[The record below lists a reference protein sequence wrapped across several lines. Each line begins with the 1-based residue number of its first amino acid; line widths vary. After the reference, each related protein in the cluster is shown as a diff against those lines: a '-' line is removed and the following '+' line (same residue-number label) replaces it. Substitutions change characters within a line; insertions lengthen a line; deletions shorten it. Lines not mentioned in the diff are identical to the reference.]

1 MSDPELLGSAYA
13 PSRAMPPKVTWEDI
27 AVWDAEV
34 QRAVARRMH
43 DVTVAVVGM
52 DTDALA
58 AAVPHG
64 NTAAVTDVSA
74 EALSALLDRDHQRL
88 VILTRGDAVN
98 TVTRVLHSHPLIR
111 DRILGVIS
119 LGGAIQGPENK
130 AWMDQ
135 HFQHLDFDTELNR
148 RTLYM
153 AVTDPGASYEDAS
166 DQCFSRSS
174 VPPAAGHPS
183 SRLTWVPAA
192 RGSRPGGHGTRV
204 MGASLLLRIHP
215 LSRCESRLFR
225 FGRPRDGL
233 RGARRHPRGV
243 GQGALDA
250 AKGSVELAIG
260 LVGYIALFLG
270 LMKVVEEAGGLAF
283 MARLIRPVLVRL
295 FPDVPPDHPAMGAMV
310 MNIAANALG
319 LGNAATPLASKR

>member
-1 MSDPELLGSAYA
+1 MGAVEGGSLSSRGSAPYDKIHRPSLGTIPVPALPGEQALVESLAAIDEAVARADFMYRQSDAAQDALMSDPELLGSAYA

-52 DTDALA
+52 DTDPLA

-153 AVTDPGASYEDAS
+153 AVTDPGTSYEDAS
-166 DQCFSRSS
+166 DQCFP
-174 VPPAAGHPS
+174 VPPVPPS
-183 SRLTWVPAA
+183 GWAPIESVDL
-192 RGSRPGGHGTRV
+192 G
-204 MGASLLLRIHP
+204 P
-215 LSRCESRLFR
+215 L
-225 FGRPRDGL
+225 P
-233 RGARRHPRGV
+233 
-243 GQGALDA
+243 
-250 AKGSVELAIG
+250 LADQDPE
-260 LVGYIALFLG
+260 V
-270 LMKVVEEAGGLAF
+270 
-283 MARLIRPVLVRL
+283 MARALWVLLCFCVSTR
-295 FPDVPPDHPAMGAMV
+295 
-310 MNIAANALG
+310 
-319 LGNAATPLASKR
+319 